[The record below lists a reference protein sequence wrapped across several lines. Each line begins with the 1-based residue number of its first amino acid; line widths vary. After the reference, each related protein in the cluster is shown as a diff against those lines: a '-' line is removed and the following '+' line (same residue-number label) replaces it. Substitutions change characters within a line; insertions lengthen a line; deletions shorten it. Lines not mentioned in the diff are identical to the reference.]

1 VIKKLITWGALALLA
16 VVVAAFVTAFFDRPV
31 QISEPWQ
38 RRQLEQAVVARQ
50 VQKVALS
57 PDRTQALATLQDGTR
72 KRIDFQPNDRILD
85 LLIQNK
91 VDLVVQPQSEL
102 QSEQHLIGRLL
113 WSLMWPLL
121 VLGSLVGGLL
131 FVLLRPQKA

>member
-57 PDRTQALATLQDGTR
+57 PDRTQALAMLQDGTR
-72 KRIDFQPNDRILD
+72 KRIDLQPNDAIVD
-85 LLIQNK
+85 LLTRNK
-91 VDLVVQPQSEL
+91 VDLVIQPQSEQNL
-102 QSEQHLIGRLL
+102 FGRLI
-113 WSLMWPLL
+113 WSLLLPLL

-131 FVLLRPQKA
+131 FVLLRPQKV

>member
-16 VVVAAFVTAFFDRPV
+16 VVVAAFVTTFFDRPV
-31 QISEPWQ
+31 QTSAPWQ
-38 RRQLEQAVVARQ
+38 RSQLEQAVVARQ

-57 PDRTQALATLQDGTR
+57 PDRTQALAMLQDGTR
-72 KRIDFQPNDRILD
+72 KRIDLQPNDPIVD
-85 LLIQNK
+85 LLTRNK
-91 VDLVVQPQSEL
+91 VDLVIQPQSEQNL
-102 QSEQHLIGRLL
+102 FGRLI
-113 WSLMWPLL
+113 WSLLLPLL